1 MHKESARDRHGA
13 IAGQALGTCRG
24 FGGKCEGCGEYAWHT
39 ETLKKVQRDRW
50 DTGEVHVGARDVG
63 CGGRDTWKR
72 GRICRKTWK
81 DRCGRTAGGETVG
94 RHGGTWQ
101 SMWKH
106 GGDVGI

>member
-50 DTGEVHVGARDVG
+50 DMGEVHVGAR
-63 CGGRDTWKR
+63 
-72 GRICRKTWK
+72 
-81 DRCGRTAGGETVG
+81 ETMGVWWEG
-94 RHGGTWQ
+94 HMEAWQ
-101 SMWKH
+101 DM
-106 GGDVGI
+106 